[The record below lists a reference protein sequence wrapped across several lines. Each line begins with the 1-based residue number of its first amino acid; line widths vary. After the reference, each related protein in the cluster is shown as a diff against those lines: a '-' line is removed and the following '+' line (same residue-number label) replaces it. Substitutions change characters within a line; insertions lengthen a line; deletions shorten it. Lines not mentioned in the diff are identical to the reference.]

1 MNGSGKELLAVV
13 IFCFTYL
20 LISGRRLKI
29 LPLDRP
35 AAALLG
41 SVLMVGCYGAAPVDS
56 VDEAESS
63 GVIDELLRMTASC
76 TKAHMVSKHTY
87 SDPGSAVR
95 AAQDDESAFRLT
107 GALTL
112 P

>member
-1 MNGSGKELLAVV
+1 MRNVLAV
-13 IFCFTYL
+13 
-20 LISGRRLKI
+20 
-29 LPLDRP
+29 
-35 AAALLG
+35 ALG

-95 AAQDDESAFRLT
+95 NVPICALT
-107 GALTL
+107 GAVYFNADMDIDCDGRASGGC
-112 P
+112 PGDDPS